1 MVSYVS
7 KSLDDAVMQVRLTVN
22 DVGVNGANF
31 RYTNDQIVAQFN
43 TAIRELYRY
52 RPDAFIGNFTQGVLS
67 NTTPLPTY
75 NATIDLGLF
84 PQTVLPF
91 DDRFFF
97 NAVIFF
103 MVGMLELGDDEFT
116 DTSRSA
122 QLLSSFRQM
131 LIGAGG

>member
-1 MVSYVS
+1 MVTYVS
-7 KSLDDAVMQVRLTVN
+7 KSLDDAVTQVRLTIN

-43 TAIRELYRY
+43 TALRELYRY
-52 RPDAFIGNFTQGVLS
+52 RPDAFIGNFTQGVLA

-75 NATIDLGLF
+75 TAAVDLGLN
-84 PQTVLPF
+84 PATVLPF

-97 NAVIFF
+97 NAVVFF

-116 DTSRSA
+116 DASRSA

-131 LIGAGG
+131 LTGPGG